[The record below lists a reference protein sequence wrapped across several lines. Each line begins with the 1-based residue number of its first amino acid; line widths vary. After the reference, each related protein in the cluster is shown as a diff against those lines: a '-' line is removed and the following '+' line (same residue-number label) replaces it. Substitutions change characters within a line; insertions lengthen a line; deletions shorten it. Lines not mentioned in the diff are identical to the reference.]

1 MFIYDKPGSIMPH
14 GTSRRG
20 GPVKLET
27 FLPELMVKLVAGTIE
42 PEPRPAPVAR
52 LGHPLFRAA

>member
-1 MFIYDKPGSIMPH
+1 MFSHGMPGSIMPP

-27 FLPELMVKLVAGTIE
+27 FLPELMVKLVAGTID
-42 PEPRPAPVAR
+42 PDPPPAPVAR
-52 LGHPLFRAA
+52 LGPPLPRAA